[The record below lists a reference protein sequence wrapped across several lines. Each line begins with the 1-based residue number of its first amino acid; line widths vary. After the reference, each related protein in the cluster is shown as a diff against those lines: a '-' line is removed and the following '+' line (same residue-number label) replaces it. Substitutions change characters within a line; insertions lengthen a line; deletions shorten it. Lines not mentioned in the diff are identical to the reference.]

1 MDSNV
6 ENRDFNWA
14 GWPGFPKNYTFG
26 SKIKWEE
33 ARFKWDENPYTWDE
47 VRFVILLAGVGADV
61 LETLDQ
67 DEEKKKKFIK
77 LVCKVKVIETYSG
90 QKTVNTDI
98 KITTADVNLVIEQVM
113 RKINLTVENIHV

>member
-1 MDSNV
+1 MASNV

-14 GWPGFPKNYTFG
+14 AWPEFPKNYTFG

-47 VRFVILLAGVGADV
+47 VRFVILLAGVGADF
-61 LETLDQ
+61 LETLER

-77 LVCKVKVIETYSG
+77 LVCKVKGIQTYSG
-90 QKTVNTDI
+90 QKTVRDDI
-98 KITTADVNLVIEQVM
+98 EITTADVNLVIEQVLS
-113 RKINLTVENIHV
+113 KVDLTVENIHV

>member
-1 MDSNV
+1 MASNV

-14 GWPGFPKNYTFG
+14 AWPEFPKNYTFG

-61 LETLDQ
+61 LETLER

-77 LVCKVKVIETYSG
+77 LVCKVKGIQTYRVK
-90 QKTVNTDI
+90 KTVRDDI
-98 KITTADVNLVIEQVM
+98 EITTADINLVIEQVLS
-113 RKINLTVENIHV
+113 KVDLTVENIHV